1 MNNKIFN
8 LSNDVFFKAMFS
20 KPKVLA
26 KFLSLYLGENIK
38 EDQIEYPD
46 KESYE
51 TITKNSEY
59 DIHAIIKGKERTLVR
74 LDLEMQNVSTRDLAE
89 RMVSYESRLFLD
101 DLKKGEYYNVSKCLS
116 LWILTSVPQFLSNK
130 EKWLSKYNIK
140 DSSGNIISENFEIS
154 LILLPN
160 LDKCPIIELKD
171 LGISFLEN
179 NREKLLTYRFKT
191 DFGREVAYMLDD
203 LNKEIALQNAAWKE
217 EYNRKYH
224 LGEIKEA
231 KEQGLEQGKLE
242 NKKEM
247 IISMHKNGID
257 ILTISK
263 VSNLTIEEIKKI
275 IKM

>member
-1 MNNKIFN
+1 MVISFQKI
-8 LSNDVFFKAMFS
+8 LR
-20 KPKVLA
+20 
-26 KFLSLYLGENIK
+26 YL
-38 EDQIEYPD
+38 
-46 KESYE
+46 
-51 TITKNSEY
+51 
-59 DIHAIIKGKERTLVR
+59 
-74 LDLEMQNVSTRDLAE
+74 
-89 RMVSYESRLFLD
+89 LF
-101 DLKKGEYYNVSKCLS
+101 
-116 LWILTSVPQFLSNK
+116 
-130 EKWLSKYNIK
+130 
-140 DSSGNIISENFEIS
+140 
-154 LILLPN
+154 LPN
-160 LDKCPIIELKD
+160 LDKCYVIELKD

-203 LNKEIALQNAAWKE
+203 LNKEITLQNAAWKE